1 MPGSIRIAGRI
12 ASGCFAALL
21 VAALPA
27 ASARAQWSPD
37 ATMDLGVGFGQ
48 MALSQSALSGTRM
61 IGSTSG
67 KAFRAGRDDADE
79 APKAKAAP
87 PLRGSLSFRSVASV
101 TRGDNQRFVD
111 WQSERHPE
119 LRAQLAEGIES
130 GDLQRYFQGVLSRYG
145 YARDNLADVSAAYYL
160 SLWRIVHGRE
170 PTPRQIAGVRR
181 QLRGFMA
188 REPRLMQLP
197 DAQKQEIC
205 ETFALH
211 TALALQ
217 GYDQLVESRDART
230 LAGFRAG
237 LQAKLAPQGPDL
249 AQMQL
254 SDEGF
259 VSAP

>member
-1 MPGSIRIAGRI
+1 MPGSVRAASRI
-12 ASGCFAALL
+12 ASGFFAALL

-27 ASARAQWSPD
+27 APARAQWSPD

-48 MALSQSALSGTRM
+48 MALSQSALSGTRT

-67 KAFRAGRDDADE
+67 KAFRAGDDDADE
-79 APKAKAAP
+79 APKAKAEP
-87 PLRGSLSFRSVASV
+87 PRGSLSFRSVAGI
-101 TRGDNQRFVD
+101 TRVVNQRFVD

-130 GDLQRYFQGVLSRYG
+130 GDLQRYFRDILSRYG

-160 SLWRIVHGRE
+160 SLWRIMHGRD
-170 PTPRQIAGVRR
+170 PTPRQVAGVRR

-217 GYDQLVESRDART
+217 GYDQLVESHDART
-230 LAGFRAG
+230 LASFRQG

-259 VSAP
+259 VGAP

>member
-1 MPGSIRIAGRI
+1 MPGSIRIAI
-12 ASGCFAALL
+12 LSLAALL
-21 VAALPA
+21 AAPA
-27 ASARAQWSPD
+27 AGPARAQWSPD

-48 MALSQSALSGTRM
+48 MALSQSALSGTRA

-67 KAFRAGRDDADE
+67 KAFRAGRDDAGE
-79 APKAKAAP
+79 APKAKAEAP
-87 PLRGSLSFRSVASV
+87 PRGSLSFRSAAGV
-101 TRGDNQRFVD
+101 TRVVNQRFID

-130 GDLQRYFQGVLSRYG
+130 GDLQRYFQDILSRYG
-145 YARDNLADVSAAYYL
+145 YARDNLADVSAAYYI

-170 PTPRQIAGVRR
+170 PTPRQVAGVRR
-181 QLRGFMA
+181 QLRGFMS
-188 REPRLMQLP
+188 REPRLMQLA

-217 GYDQLVESRDART
+217 GYDQLVDSHDART
-230 LAGFRAG
+230 LASFRRG

-249 AQMQL
+249 ARMQL